1 MEDYYWDNK
10 LEYLKN
16 TRDLYYND
24 DYLAF
29 LVNFVWKLTK
39 PVNLIDFGCGYGY
52 LGLKLLPL
60 LPKGSTYT
68 GIDKGGKLI
77 KEAREL
83 FRDLPYE
90 TEFMIADMTELEL
103 ESKYDVAVCHAFL
116 LHMADPKSMLEKMV
130 DSVVHEGK
138 IICFE
143 PNWISNMSSYYIN
156 EQEQSHIIQ
165 LGILQ
170 KLFENDAKQNR
181 IDGNI
186 GIKIPIYLTELNVK
200 NIECRVSDKVN
211 FLHPNMNQKD
221 KQHLYHSF
229 KEEGIGNEPIKK
241 KEFIERLIA
250 RGLTEVEAIKQF
262 EAELHF
268 SEIFNINT
276 SLMYAPSMK
285 ITYGEIYKE
294 G

>member
-1 MEDYYWDNK
+1 MGDYYWDNK

-39 PVNLIDFGCGYGY
+39 PVNLVDFGCGYGY

-68 GIDKGGKLI
+68 GIDKGEKLI
-77 KEAREL
+77 KEAREI

-90 TEFMIADMTELEL
+90 TEFMIADMNELEL

-116 LHMADPKSMLEKMV
+116 LHMADPKSMLKKMV

-221 KQHLYHSF
+221 KQLLYHSL
-229 KEEGIGNEPIKK
+229 KEEGIGNDPVKK

-250 RGLTEVEAIKQF
+250 RGTTDDEAIKQYK
-262 EAELHF
+262 AELHF
-268 SEIFNINT
+268 SEIFNINS